1 MKIKVLGTGCSKCG
15 TLEQLTIDTVKE
27 IGIEATVEKEQ
38 DIMKIME
45 YGVLQTPGLVIN
57 DKVVING
64 RIPSKKE
71 LIELITK
78 NQ

>member
-1 MKIKVLGTGCSKCG
+1 MEIKVLGTGCQKCG
-15 TLEQLTIDTVKE
+15 TLEQLTIDTVNE
-27 IGIEATVEKEQ
+27 IGIEASVEKEE

-57 DKVVING
+57 NKVVLSG
-64 RIPSKKE
+64 RLPSKNE
-71 LIELITK
+71 LIELINK

>member
-1 MKIKVLGTGCSKCG
+1 MKIKVLGTGCTKCG

-27 IGIEATVEKEQ
+27 INIDATVEKEE
-38 DIMKIME
+38 DIIKIME

-57 DKVVING
+57 EKVVLNG